1 MINTIVMDNNI
12 YSQYMMDID
21 CIIIFSISYNTIY
34 VIIQCNLYFTIFRF
48 KYSTIPTSIETIITS
63 IQSVSID
70 FIDIIQTHLEQILIG
85 L

>member
-34 VIIQCNLYFTIFRF
+34 VIIQSNLYFTIFRF